1 MKNDTTAASYRNATG
16 PIDYGMTNDYMF
28 RTILQR
34 NNTVLKGLIS
44 AVLRLEPEEIHSVV
58 VTNPIEPGVSSDM
71 KEFILDIH
79 VMLNGNTVINLE
91 MQVQNLHNWEDRS
104 LSYLC
109 RSFDQ
114 LTRGEDYTETKTVVH
129 IGFLNFTPDRNP
141 LEFFAIYKLQNM
153 KNHAVYSDKFTLGVV
168 DLTHIELATEED
180 REWQLDRWA
189 ELFTAST
196 WEEIRMIAK
205 NSEYLS
211 SASQSLYELNT
222 DDIERQKCRA
232 REDYYRLQNMMVR
245 EQMFLRDENEK
256 LTVEN
261 VKLGEKNGE
270 LEEKN
275 GELEEKNGE
284 LEARNDKLT
293 EENRELKAA
302 LLARESALVDEIEML
317 RRKLEQTGS

>member
-58 VTNPIEPGVSSDM
+58 VTNPIEPGVSSD
-71 KEFILDIH
+71 
-79 VMLNGNTVINLE
+79 GNTVINLE

-129 IGFLNFTPDRNP
+129 IGFLNFTPDRNT

-275 GELEEKNGE
+275 GELE
-284 LEARNDKLT
+284 ARNDKLT